1 MFAVGSPKL
10 ASHPRSAI
18 MPIRGYRQSR
28 LPRAK
33 LIGGDHLKC
42 EQPEVEFESA
52 CKFASAFNRGS
63 IKFLTNSLKLPLE
76 RVKRSDAKFFLVRSI
91 A

>member
-1 MFAVGSPKL
+1 
-10 ASHPRSAI
+10 

-42 EQPEVEFESA
+42 EQLEVEFKNA

-63 IKFLTNSLKLPLE
+63 IKFLTNSLKLLLE
-76 RVKRSDAKFFLVRSI
+76 RVKRSDQIYLSI
-91 A
+91 FPSDTS

>member
-1 MFAVGSPKL
+1 
-10 ASHPRSAI
+10 

-42 EQPEVEFESA
+42 EQLEVEFENA
-52 CKFASAFNRGS
+52 CK
-63 IKFLTNSLKLPLE
+63 ICISLQPWKYKIP
-76 RVKRSDAKFFLVRSI
+76 D
-91 A
+91 

>member
-1 MFAVGSPKL
+1 
-10 ASHPRSAI
+10 

-42 EQPEVEFESA
+42 ENA

-63 IKFLTNSLKLPLE
+63 IKFLTNSLKLLLE
-76 RVKRSDAKFFLVRSI
+76 RVKRSDPNFSFDFS
-91 A
+91 

>member
-1 MFAVGSPKL
+1 
-10 ASHPRSAI
+10 

-42 EQPEVEFESA
+42 EQFEVEFENA

-63 IKFLTNSLKLPLE
+63 IKFFTNSLKLLLE
-76 RVKRSDAKFFLVRSI
+76 LAKRSASK
-91 A
+91 